1 MERKPTIAFYTLGC
15 KLNFSESST
24 FARQAES
31 LGYEV
36 VDTADNPDLIVVNTC
51 SVTATADKKGRN
63 IIRRLHSRWPEAL
76 IGVTGCYAQLKPDEI
91 AGIEGVAA
99 VVGTRDKGNI
109 CRILDEAYRKRS
121 KIVLPC
127 DADAV
132 TEMFTAYSSGERTRS
147 FLKVQDGCDY
157 RCSYCTVPI
166 ARGHSRNAPIAD
178 IVRQARE
185 IAAAGYTEIVL
196 TGVNTGDFGRTTGE
210 SFLQLLQALEQV
222 DGILRYRISSIE
234 PNLLTEETV
243 RWIAT
248 GTKFLPHFHIP
259 IQSGCDRILKAMGR
273 RYDTAFFAS
282 RIAMIREVMEKPE
295 ERGTR
300 VFFGIDVITGFPGE
314 TEEEFEQTYRFLEE
328 LRPAFLHVFPYSRRA
343 GTRAA
348 AMPGQVPERVKEERV
363 ARLEELC
370 DRLHDSFREANRG
383 RSAQVLFE
391 STEKNGM
398 MAGYTENYIRIERP
412 YDSALIGRIVPE
424 IID

>member
-1 MERKPTIAFYTLGC
+1 MDRKPTIAFHTLGC

-36 VDTADNPDLIVVNTC
+36 VDTTVRPDLIVVNTC

-63 IIRRLHSRWPEAL
+63 IIRRLHNRWPEAL

-91 AGIEGVAA
+91 AAIEGVAA
-99 VVGTRDKGNI
+99 VVGTRDKGDI
-109 CRILDEAYRKRS
+109 CRILDEAYRRRRQ
-121 KIVLPC
+121 IVLPC

-132 TEMFTAYSSGERTRS
+132 TEMFEAYSSGERTRS

-178 IVRQARE
+178 IVRQACE

-210 SFLQLLQALEQV
+210 SFLDLLKALEQV

-234 PNLLTEETV
+234 PNLLTEEIV
-243 RWIAT
+243 RWIAS

-259 IQSGCDRILKAMGR
+259 IQSGCDRILRAMGR

-282 RIAMIREVMEKPE
+282 RIAMIRDVMESPA

-314 TEEEFEQTYRFLEE
+314 TEEEFQQTYRFLEE
-328 LRPAFLHVFPYSRRA
+328 LRPAFLHVFPYSRRT

-348 AMPGQVPERVKEERV
+348 AMPAQVPERVKEERV

-370 DRLHDSFREANRG
+370 HSLHKSFREANRG
-383 RSAQVLFE
+383 RSANVLFE

-412 YDSALIGRIVPE
+412 YDSALIGRISSE